1 MASSARPTVQNRGAA
16 PVVGVRVVIEG
27 VVQGVGFRP
36 FVWRT
41 ATELG
46 LAGRVRNVAGTVE
59 VEATGSPEA
68 IAAFTARLATEAP
81 PRARVG
87 RVHSSPLRADLRAAA
102 FTIDTSASGPADR
115 GDPAPS
121 GVVERL
127 FPPDLATCDACLAE
141 VRDPADRRHRY
152 PFTNCTDCGP
162 RATIIDDLP
171 YDRAATTMHAFAM
184 CPDCAGE
191 YRDPADRRF
200 HAEPVA
206 CAACGRDQLLRRGRG
221 YAPGSI
227 ALPVA
232 AERPVLAVGAEL
244 KHTFTLARGVHAHVA
259 PHNGDLQDLG
269 SHTAFTDGLAHL
281 SRLLAVVPEVVAHDL
296 HPEYLSTKYAVAHFD
311 PAHRVPVQHHHAHV
325 VSCAA
330 EHGITGPFLGVA
342 YDGLGMGDDGTLWG
356 GEVLVADLTGYRR
369 FARFGRAPLP
379 GGALAVRRPYRMAL
393 GYLLGAERLG
403 VRDNASH
410 A

>member
-1 MASSARPTVQNRGAA
+1 MQNRGAV

-36 FVWRT
+36 FVWRAAT
-41 ATELG
+41 ALG
-46 LAGRVRNVAGTVE
+46 LVGRVRNAAGRVE
-59 VEATGSPEA
+59 IEATGSPEA

-206 CAACGRDQLLRRGRG
+206 STSTVPAMLRTRPTRPSSVAVRQTNGRKPTPWTTPSMTTRTPTTGAAPRFCTVGRADDAMASGCHAAAPAVRVQWPLRGCPR
-221 YAPGSI
+221 
-227 ALPVA
+227 A
-232 AERPVLAVGAEL
+232 A
-244 KHTFTLARGVHAHVA
+244 ARGAA
-259 PHNGDLQDLG
+259 GPGDTG
-269 SHTAFTDGLAHL
+269 
-281 SRLLAVVPEVVAHDL
+281 PEGVRPGGVAH
-296 HPEYLSTKYAVAHFD
+296 
-311 PAHRVPVQHHHAHV
+311 
-325 VSCAA
+325 
-330 EHGITGPFLGVA
+330 
-342 YDGLGMGDDGTLWG
+342 
-356 GEVLVADLTGYRR
+356 
-369 FARFGRAPLP
+369 GRAD
-379 GGALAVRRPYRMAL
+379 ALRWAP
-393 GYLLGAERLG
+393 
-403 VRDNASH
+403 
-410 A
+410 